1 MNSVLLNLQQTLLSV
16 MFVVACSANLIAQQ
30 SIDELTKIQSKVQ
43 KVVDANMESCVA
55 ISDRLGFG
63 SGVIVNSDGLIL
75 TAGHVV
81 SSRQRLEVIFP
92 SGRRAR
98 ARALGR
104 NLSVDAGMV
113 QIIDPGPWP
122 AVELADDPPERGDW
136 VVSLGHSGG
145 FELGRKPPVRT
156 GRILGNRK
164 GQFVTDAVLIGGD
177 SGGPL
182 FNLDGQL
189 IAIHSSIGD
198 SIAQNRHVP
207 LETFRQHWDR
217 MYEGEIWGTLP
228 ELVDN
233 DEPRND
239 RAARPRM
246 GVTVSRSKQGAVVN
260 EVHPNGPAQ
269 RAGIKRGDRIT
280 RFAGKQIVTADQ
292 LIDLIATKEV
302 GQTFDVEFQRNRV
315 NYKVQVRLDAII
327 D

>member
-1 MNSVLLNLQQTLLSV
+1 MNRVLLNSQQTLLSV

-43 KVVDANMESCVA
+43 QVVDANMESCVA

-302 GQTFDVEFQRNRV
+302 GQTFDVEFRRNRV

>member
-1 MNSVLLNLQQTLLSV
+1 MTRVFLNSQQTLLSV

-164 GQFVTDAVLIGGD
+164 GQYVTDAVLIGGD

-246 GVTVSRSKQGAVVN
+246 GVTVSRSNQGAVVN

-280 RFAGKQIVTADQ
+280 RFGGEQIVTADQ

-302 GQTFDVEFQRNRV
+302 GQTFDVEFRRNRV

>member
-1 MNSVLLNLQQTLLSV
+1 MNSVLLNLQQTFLCV
-16 MFVVACSANLIAQQ
+16 VFVVACSANLIAQQ
-30 SIDELTKIQSKVQ
+30 SIDELSEIQSKVQ

-122 AVELADDPPERGDW
+122 AVELAEDPPERGDW

-217 MYEGEIWGTLP
+217 MYQGEIWGTLP
-228 ELVDN
+228 QLVDN

-246 GVTVSRSKQGAVVN
+246 GVTVSRSKQGAVIN

-280 RFAGKQIVTADQ
+280 RFDGKQIVTADQ
-292 LIDLIATKEV
+292 LIDLIATKKV
-302 GQTFDVEFQRNRV
+302 GQTFDVEFRRNRV
-315 NYKVQVRLDAII
+315 NYKVQIRLDAII

>member
-1 MNSVLLNLQQTLLSV
+1 MNRVLLNSQQTLLSV

-246 GVTVSRSKQGAVVN
+246 GVTVSRSNQGAVVN

-280 RFAGKQIVTADQ
+280 RFGGEQIVTADQ

-302 GQTFDVEFQRNRV
+302 GQTFDVEFRRNRV

>member
-113 QIIDPGPWP
+113 QIDRSSRRFLRSGP
-122 AVELADDPPERGDW
+122 
-136 VVSLGHSGG
+136 
-145 FELGRKPPVRT
+145 
-156 GRILGNRK
+156 
-164 GQFVTDAVLIGGD
+164 
-177 SGGPL
+177 
-182 FNLDGQL
+182 
-189 IAIHSSIGD
+189 
-198 SIAQNRHVP
+198 
-207 LETFRQHWDR
+207 
-217 MYEGEIWGTLP
+217 
-228 ELVDN
+228 
-233 DEPRND
+233 
-239 RAARPRM
+239 
-246 GVTVSRSKQGAVVN
+246 
-260 EVHPNGPAQ
+260 
-269 RAGIKRGDRIT
+269 
-280 RFAGKQIVTADQ
+280 
-292 LIDLIATKEV
+292 
-302 GQTFDVEFQRNRV
+302 
-315 NYKVQVRLDAII
+315 
-327 D
+327 